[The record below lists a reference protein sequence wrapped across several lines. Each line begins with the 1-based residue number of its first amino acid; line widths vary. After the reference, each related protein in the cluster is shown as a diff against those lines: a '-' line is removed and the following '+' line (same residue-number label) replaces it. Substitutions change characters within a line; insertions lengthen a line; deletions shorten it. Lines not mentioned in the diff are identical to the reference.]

1 MRDLVLK
8 QTSILIAAALICI
21 ALVGCGMS
29 EAARIAPA
37 SSRNLAVAQPEA
49 AGMSSERLERLSTGM
64 QQLVDDGELAGIV
77 TAVARR
83 GKLVHLETFGRQ
95 DIASDTPMAEDS
107 LFRIYSMSKPITG
120 VALMM
125 LYEEGRFAL
134 KDPVSKYIPELK
146 GLKVAAGDGSNGS
159 IVEDVDH
166 EMTIRELMSH
176 SGGLTYGFSRESQV
190 DKMYRD
196 AGVMDRDST
205 LKEMIDKLA
214 ALPLHHQPGS
224 KWHYS
229 VSVDVQGYLVEVLS
243 GQPFDEFLQ
252 QRIFDPLGMT
262 DTAFWVRAEKVDR
275 FAQVYGYDD
284 DRELVPVEGP
294 GTSRDPSPYLSRPA
308 LFSGGGG
315 LVGSTMDYVRF
326 CQMMLNGG
334 ELDGVRLLSPLTVS
348 LMSRDQLPPGV
359 DVSAGVGF
367 GLDFSVITDPVQSD
381 GISKGE
387 YQWGG
392 AAGTWFWIDPVEDL
406 VFVGMIQ
413 HFGEGMPDVRSISK
427 RLTYQAILD
436 ANGAVLHE

>member
-1 MRDLVLK
+1 MRGLAPKQMNLV
-8 QTSILIAAALICI
+8 IAAVLICV

-29 EAARIAPA
+29 EAARIDPT
-37 SSRNLAVAQPEA
+37 SSRHLAVAQPEA

-64 QQLVDDGELAGIV
+64 QKLVDDGELSGIV

-83 GKLVHLETFGRQ
+83 GKLVHFETFGQQ
-95 DIASDTPMAEDS
+95 DIASGTPMAEDS

-125 LYEEGRFAL
+125 LYEEGHFAL

-146 GLKVAAGDGSNGS
+146 GLKVAAGEGRNGP
-159 IVEDVDH
+159 ILEDADH

-176 SGGLTYGFSRESQV
+176 SGGLSYGFSRDSQV

-196 AGVMDRDST
+196 AGVLDRDST
-205 LKEMIDKLA
+205 LKEMVDKLA
-214 ALPLHHQPGS
+214 VLPLHHQPGS

-243 GQPFDEFLQ
+243 GQSFDEFLQ
-252 QRIFDPLGMT
+252 QRIFEPLGMT
-262 DTAFWVRAEKVDR
+262 DTAFWVPAEKADR

-284 DRELVPVEGP
+284 DRELVPREGP
-294 GTSRDPSPYLSRPA
+294 GTSRDPSPYLTRPA

-348 LMSRDQLPPGV
+348 LMTRDQLPPGV
-359 DVSAGVGF
+359 SQSPGVGF
-367 GLDFSVITDPVQSD
+367 GLDFAVVNDPVQYD

-413 HFGEGMPDVRSISK
+413 HFGQGMPDVRSISK

-436 ANGAVLHE
+436 ANGAPSH